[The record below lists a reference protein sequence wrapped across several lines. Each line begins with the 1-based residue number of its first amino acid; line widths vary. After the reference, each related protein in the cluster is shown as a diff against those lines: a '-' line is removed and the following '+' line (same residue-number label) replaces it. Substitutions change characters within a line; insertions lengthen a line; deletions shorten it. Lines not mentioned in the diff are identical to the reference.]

1 MNDIDLDTLEAT
13 ARAATPGPRY
23 PTTAAAAMSMNEGER
38 GMVFDSYEPSDRAFF
53 TAFDPP
59 TVLALIARLRE
70 AEATIEEASTAIGS
84 VNEWDG
90 HGRAD
95 QLDNTRRILSRYK
108 TTKTEN
114 GSTPKRRLR
123 SCVEQWPECE
133 TGDYDPACCR
143 FPKSC
148 SATVYDD
155 DRVTDADLEP
165 VTDRENGSAEL

>member
-1 MNDIDLDTLEAT
+1 MTD
-13 ARAATPGPRY
+13 
-23 PTTAAAAMSMNEGER
+23 
-38 GMVFDSYEPSDRAFF
+38 
-53 TAFDPP
+53 
-59 TVLALIARLRE
+59 IARLRE
-70 AEATIEEASTAIGS
+70 AEAVIAGALDVIRDRDGDPDGRIERIL
-84 VNEWDG
+84 
-90 HGRAD
+90 RAE
-95 QLDNTRRILSRYK
+95 NVLSRYK

-165 VTDRENGSAEL
+165 VTDRENGSQR

>member
-1 MNDIDLDTLEAT
+1 MNDIDRLIGVAKSFREAT
-13 ARAATPGPRY
+13 TDAA
-23 PTTAAAAMSMNEGER
+23 PTEGSIIGLWMATAS
-38 GMVFDSYEPSDRAFF
+38 
-53 TAFDPP
+53 
-59 TVLALIARLRE
+59 ALESTTARLRE
-70 AEATIEEASTAIGS
+70 AEACLEEASAAIGS

-155 DRVTDADLEP
+155 DKVTDADLEP